1 MKIYNVT
8 SYITQDN
15 TGKPEEETHMI
26 AHISEDGLNRKESV
40 AEHTKKTVF
49 LCGEKGRRC
58 GLARVMS
65 LCAIYHDMGKEK
77 DSFSTYILADE
88 KVRRKLKGTISHA
101 STGAKYIYERYH
113 DSRGDVKGSAKIM
126 VEMISYAIA
135 AHHGMFDCVDAD
147 HNDIFFAKL
156 NKVDDYDEAYRNA
169 KQDYLSEYDEE
180 RIFREAAE
188 EFDLCWNRINELFG
202 RLKPLLLS
210 GHNINAKEAME
221 NCRLYLLAC
230 LQRLILSILIDS
242 DWEATSYFMN
252 NVDVLSKPAAYNTK
266 DIFQQAGR
274 NFEAYMQEKHERIE
288 LSRLSDQERVIY
300 EARNSLQEE
309 CRRFGQYPAGIYC
322 LPIPTGGGKTLGSLA
337 YALEYCRL
345 YPETERV
352 IYVSPFISIT
362 EQNAQVFREAI
373 GEDDWILEHHS
384 SVIRKEEGT
393 GEDYRSNITSRFDIN
408 WEEPFI
414 CTTFVQFMNT
424 LFSDKGESIR
434 RMHRLVNAV
443 VIIDEVQSMPV
454 KCIHTF
460 NYMCN
465 FLNAVCNTNIILC
478 TATQP
483 TLAEAKCPIC
493 YSKPKYMIENAA
505 DWFYKFERV
514 KITTPEADS
523 RYSIESLA
531 EEIAG
536 RTVNCRS
543 ILVVLNTK
551 SAVRSLY
558 DRLKVRG
565 IPAEYLTTN
574 LCAEHRSDKIKKIK
588 EILEK
593 KRETIVVVSTN
604 LIEAGVDISFEYVY
618 RSMAGLDSV
627 AQAAGRCNRNGELE
641 SGMIQLIDLEGEN
654 AGNMTELQQN
664 IRATESVIWQYKD
677 SAAQD
682 SLLMPK
688 WMDVFYKNVYFNA
701 SDKMN
706 FPLKG
711 LDTSI
716 LQLLSRGFRPKEKKN
731 LMNQAYKT
739 AGQQYRVIDDD
750 SFGVIVPYKK
760 GAKIIE
766 AIQDAVDPAGLKAYI
781 RQAQRYTVNV
791 RGNRLK
797 QFEGLIQ
804 PVSDRTPDLY
814 MVASPGAYQMEY
826 GITPEWETLIF

>member
-1 MKIYNVT
+1 M
-8 SYITQDN
+8 
-15 TGKPEEETHMI
+15 
-26 AHISEDGLNRKESV
+26 
-40 AEHTKKTVF
+40 
-49 LCGEKGRRC
+49 
-58 GLARVMS
+58 
-65 LCAIYHDMGKEK
+65 
-77 DSFSTYILADE
+77 
-88 KVRRKLKGTISHA
+88 
-101 STGAKYIYERYH
+101 
-113 DSRGDVKGSAKIM
+113 
-126 VEMISYAIA
+126 
-135 AHHGMFDCVDAD
+135 
-147 HNDIFFAKL
+147 
-156 NKVDDYDEAYRNA
+156 
-169 KQDYLSEYDEE
+169 SEYDEE
-180 RIFREAAE
+180 RIFGEAAE
-188 EFDLCWNRINELFG
+188 EFDLSWNKIKELFG
-202 RLKPLLLS
+202 RLKPLLLC

-221 NCRLYLLAC
+221 DCRLYLLAC

-242 DWEATSYFMN
+242 DWEATSDFMD
-252 NVDVLSKPAAYNTK
+252 NVDVPSKPAAYNTK
-266 DIFQQAGR
+266 DIFRQAGR
-274 NFEAYMQEKHERIE
+274 NFEAYMREKQERIE

-345 YPETERV
+345 HPETERV
-352 IYVSPFISIT
+352 IYVSPYISIT
-362 EQNAQVFREAI
+362 EQNAQVFRDAI

-393 GEDYRSNITSRFDIN
+393 GEDYRNNIASRFDIN

-434 RMHRLVNAV
+434 RMHRLTNAV

-493 YSKPKYMIENAA
+493 YSKPKYMIGNTA

-514 KITTPEADS
+514 KIATPEADS

-558 DRLKVRG
+558 DRLKAQG

-574 LCAEHRSDKIKKIK
+574 LCAEHRSDKIKSIK

-593 KRETIVVVSTN
+593 KRETIVVISTN

-618 RSMAGLDSV
+618 RSIAGLDSV

-641 SGMIQLIDLEGEN
+641 SGMVNLIYLEGEN
-654 AGNMTELQQN
+654 AGNMTELQQS

-677 SAAQD
+677 SATQG
-682 SLLMPK
+682 SLLMPE
-688 WMDVFYKNVYFNA
+688 WMDIFYRNVYFNA

-706 FPLKG
+706 FPVKG
-711 LDTSI
+711 LDRSI
-716 LQLLSRGFRPKEKKN
+716 LELLSRGFRPKEKKN

-766 AIQDAVDPAGLKAYI
+766 AIQSTVDPAGLKAYI
-781 RQAQRYTVNV
+781 RQAQRYMVNV
-791 RGNRLK
+791 RGSRLK
-797 QFEGLIQ
+797 QFDGLIQ
-804 PVSDRTPDLY
+804 SVSDRIPDLY
-814 MVASPGAYQMEY
+814 MVASPGAYHMEY

>member
-1 MKIYNVT
+1 
-8 SYITQDN
+8 
-15 TGKPEEETHMI
+15 MI

-113 DSRGDVKGSAKIM
+113 DSLGDVKGSAKIM

-147 HNDIFFAKL
+147 HNDLFFAKL

-188 EFDLCWNRINELFG
+188 EFDLCWNRIKELFG

-221 NCRLYLLAC
+221 DCRLYLLAC

-242 DWEATSYFMN
+242 DWEATSDFMN

-266 DIFQQAGR
+266 DIFRQAGR
-274 NFEAYMQEKHERIE
+274 NFEAYMQEKQKRIE
-288 LSRLSDQERVIY
+288 LSRQSDQERVIY

-345 YPETERV
+345 HPETERV
-352 IYVSPFISIT
+352 IYVSPYISIT

-408 WEEPFI
+408 WEAPFI

-493 YSKPKYMIENAA
+493 YSKPKYMIENAV

-558 DRLKVRG
+558 DRLKARG

-593 KRETIVVVSTN
+593 KQETIVVVSTN

-706 FPLKG
+706 FPVQE

-716 LQLLSRGFRPKEKKN
+716 LELLSRGFRPKEKKN

-766 AIQDAVDPAGLKAYI
+766 AIQSAVDPAGLKAYI

-797 QFEGLIQ
+797 QFDGLIQ
-804 PVSDRTPDLY
+804 PVSDRIPDLY

>member
-1 MKIYNVT
+1 
-8 SYITQDN
+8 
-15 TGKPEEETHMI
+15 MI

-58 GLARVMS
+58 GLARVMA

-113 DSRGDVKGSAKIM
+113 DSLGNVKGSAKIM

-135 AHHGMFDCVDAD
+135 AHHGMFDCVDVD
-147 HNDIFFAKL
+147 QNDIFFAKL

-188 EFDLCWNRINELFG
+188 EFDLCWNRIKELFG

-221 NCRLYLLAC
+221 DCRLYLFAC

-242 DWEATSYFMN
+242 DWEATSDFMN
-252 NVDVLSKPAAYNTK
+252 NVDVLSKPAAYHTK
-266 DIFQQAGR
+266 DIFRQAGR
-274 NFEAYMQEKHERIE
+274 NFEVYMQEKHERIE

-300 EARNSLQEE
+300 DARNSLQEE

-345 YPETERV
+345 HPETERV
-352 IYVSPFISIT
+352 IYVSPYISIT

-493 YSKPKYMIENAA
+493 YSKPKYMIENAE

-514 KITTPEADS
+514 KIATPEADS

-558 DRLKVRG
+558 DRLKARG

-574 LCAEHRSDKIKKIK
+574 LCAEHRSDKIKNIK

-593 KRETIVVVSTN
+593 KQETIVVVSTN

-641 SGMIQLIDLEGEN
+641 SGMIHLIDLEGEN

-677 SAAQD
+677 SATQD

-706 FPLKG
+706 FPVQE

-716 LQLLSRGFRPKEKKN
+716 LELLSRGFRPKEKKN

-766 AIQDAVDPAGLKAYI
+766 AIQNAVDPAGLKAYI

-804 PVSDRTPDLY
+804 PVSDRIPDLY
-814 MVASPGAYQMEY
+814 MVASPGAYQMEC

>member
-1 MKIYNVT
+1 
-8 SYITQDN
+8 
-15 TGKPEEETHMI
+15 MI
-26 AHISEDGLNRKESV
+26 AHISEDGLNRKETV

-49 LCGEKGRRC
+49 LCGEKGKRC

-113 DSRGDVKGSAKIM
+113 DSLGNVKGSAKIM

-147 HNDIFFAKL
+147 HNDLFFAKL

-188 EFDLCWNRINELFG
+188 EFDLCWNRIKELFG

-221 NCRLYLLAC
+221 DCRLYLLAC

-242 DWEATSYFMN
+242 DWEATSDFMD
-252 NVDVLSKPAAYNTK
+252 NVDVLLKPTAYNTK

-288 LSRLSDQERVIY
+288 LSRLSDKERVIY
-300 EARNSLQEE
+300 DARNSLQEE

-345 YPETERV
+345 HPETERV
-352 IYVSPFISIT
+352 IYVSPYISIT

-558 DRLKVRG
+558 DRLKARG

-574 LCAEHRSDKIKKIK
+574 LCAEHRSDKIKNIK

-593 KRETIVVVSTN
+593 KQETIVVVSTN

-641 SGMIQLIDLEGEN
+641 SGMIHLIDLEGEN

-677 SAAQD
+677 SATQD

-706 FPLKG
+706 FPLEG
-711 LDTSI
+711 LDRSI
-716 LQLLSRGFRPKEKKN
+716 LELLSRGFRPKEKKN

-766 AIQDAVDPAGLKAYI
+766 AIQNAVDPAGLKAYI

-804 PVSDRTPDLY
+804 PVSDRIPDLY
-814 MVASPGAYQMEY
+814 MVASPGAYQMEC